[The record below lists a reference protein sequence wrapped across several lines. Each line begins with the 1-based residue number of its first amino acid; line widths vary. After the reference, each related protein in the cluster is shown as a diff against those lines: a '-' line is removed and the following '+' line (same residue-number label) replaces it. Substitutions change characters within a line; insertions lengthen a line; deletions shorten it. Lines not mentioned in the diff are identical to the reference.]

1 MGSGSGPGYKDNML
15 DIIGLLIALT
25 AIFSYLNHRFIRLPT
40 TIGVMCIALV
50 LSLLLIGAG
59 QLGLASIE
67 QWVEGLVLSIDFY
80 AVLMHGMLSLLLFAG
95 ALHIDLSA
103 LAARK
108 RSIGILA
115 TVGTISS
122 TFLVGG
128 IAYLLFQTLGIELS
142 FIFCLLFGS
151 LISPT
156 DPIAV
161 LGILKSANAPKSL
174 EIKIAGES
182 LFNDGV
188 AVVIF
193 TILLSIALGD
203 KDVTV
208 PGVALL
214 FVKEAI
220 GGAVFGLVIGYI
232 AYRMIRSIDSY
243 HVEVLITL
251 GLVLGGYALA
261 LHLHVSGLIAM
272 VVAGLLI
279 GNHGRALAMSDE
291 TRVRIDTFWEIVDE
305 LLNAVL
311 FVLIGLEIV
320 VLTFSGQM
328 LLAAVLMIV
337 VVLGVRFITVG
348 IPIALLRKR
357 WSVDFTPHSVKLLTW
372 AGVRGGISVA
382 LALSLPPGDE
392 RDVILAVTYVV
403 VLFSILVQGLT
414 IGRLIRATLA
424 DQPAD

>member
-1 MGSGSGPGYKDNML
+1 ML

-25 AIFSYLNHRFIRLPT
+25 AIFSYVNHRFIRLPT

-59 QLGLASIE
+59 HLGLAAVIE
-67 QWVEGLVLSIDFY
+67 QRVESLVLSIDFY
-80 AVLMHGMLSLLLFAG
+80 QVLMHGMLSLLLFAG
-95 ALHIDLSA
+95 ALHVDLSA

-108 RSIGILA
+108 KAISILA
-115 TVGTISS
+115 TVGTVSS

-128 IAYLLFQTLGIELS
+128 ITYLLFQGLGIQIS
-142 FIFCLLFGS
+142 FIYCLLFGS

-193 TILLSIALGD
+193 TILLSIAVGD
-203 KDVTV
+203 AAVTV

-214 FVKEAI
+214 FIEEAI
-220 GGAVFGLVIGYI
+220 GGVVFGLVIGYI
-232 AYRMIRSIDSY
+232 AYRMIKSIDSY

-261 LHLHVSGLIAM
+261 LHLHVSGPIAM

-279 GNHGRALAMSDE
+279 GNHGRALAMSE
-291 TRVRIDTFWEIVDE
+291 KTRVRLDMFWEIIDE
-305 LLNAVL
+305 LLNAIL

-320 VLTFSGQM
+320 VLTFSGQV

-337 VVLGVRFITVG
+337 VVLAVRFVTVG
-348 IPIALLRKR
+348 IPISLLRSR
-357 WSVDFTPHSVKLLTW
+357 FSAEFTPHSVKLLTW
-372 AGVRGGISVA
+372 AGIRGGISVA
-382 LALSLPPGDE
+382 LALSLPKGDE

-414 IGRLIRATLA
+414 IGRLIKATLA
-424 DQPAD
+424 DQPPE

>member
-1 MGSGSGPGYKDNML
+1 ML
-15 DIIGLLIALT
+15 DIIGLLVALT
-25 AIFSYLNHRFIRLPT
+25 AIFSYVNHRFIRLPT
-40 TIGVMCIALV
+40 TIGVMSIALV
-50 LSLLLIGAG
+50 LSLALIGAG
-59 QLGLASIE
+59 QWGFGAIE
-67 QWVEGLVLSIDFY
+67 QRVEALVLRIDFY
-80 AVLMHGMLSLLLFAG
+80 DVLMHGMLSLLLFAG

-103 LAARK
+103 LGARK
-108 RSIGILA
+108 KSIGILA
-115 TVGTISS
+115 TVGTLSS
-122 TFLVGG
+122 TFLVG
-128 IAYLLFQTLGIELS
+128 AVTYLLFRALGIEIG
-142 FIFCLLFGS
+142 FIYCLLFGS

-193 TILLSIALGD
+193 AILLSIAVGGSE
-203 KDVTV
+203 VTV
-208 PGVALL
+208 GSVLTL
-214 FVKEAI
+214 FVEEAI
-220 GGAVFGLVIGYI
+220 GGVVFGLVTGYI
-232 AYRMIRSIDSY
+232 AFRMIKSIDSY

-261 LHLHVSGLIAM
+261 LKLHVSGPIAM

-279 GNHGRALAMSDE
+279 GNHGRALAMSEE
-291 TRVRIDTFWEIVDE
+291 TRVRLDTFWEIIDE

-320 VLTFSGQM
+320 VLTFSGQV
-328 LLAAVLMIV
+328 LLAGIVMIV

-348 IPIALLRKR
+348 IPISLLRSR
-357 WSVDFTPHSVKLLTW
+357 FSVDFTPHSVKLLTW
-372 AGVRGGISVA
+372 AGIRGGISVA
-382 LALSLPPGDE
+382 LALSLPKGDE

-414 IGRLIRATLA
+414 IGRLIKATLA
-424 DQPAD
+424 DQPPE

>member
-1 MGSGSGPGYKDNML
+1 ML

-59 QLGLASIE
+59 HLGFGGIE
-67 QWVEGLVLSIDFY
+67 QRVAALVRSIDFY

-103 LAARK
+103 LSERK

-128 IAYLLFQTLGIELS
+128 LAYLLFQLLGIELS
-142 FIFCLLFGS
+142 FIYCLLFGS

-193 TILLSIALGD
+193 TILLSIAVGGE
-203 KDVTV
+203 DVTAT
-208 PGVALL
+208 GIGLL
-214 FVKEAI
+214 FAEEAL
-220 GGAVFGLVIGYI
+220 GGALYGLVIGYI
-232 AYRMIRSIDSY
+232 AYRMIKSIDSY

-251 GLVLGGYALA
+251 GLVMGGYALA
-261 LHLHVSGLIAM
+261 LHLHVSGPIAM

-279 GNHGRALAMSDE
+279 GNHGRSFAMSE
-291 TRVRIDTFWEIVDE
+291 QTRERLDTFWEIIDE

-320 VLTFSGQM
+320 VLTFSGQV
-328 LLAAVLMIV
+328 LLAALLMIV
-337 VVLGVRFITVG
+337 IVLAVRFVTVG
-348 IPIALLRKR
+348 IPISLLRGLF
-357 WSVDFTPHSVKLLTW
+357 SVEFSPHAVKLLTW

-382 LALSLPPGDE
+382 LALSLQKGDE
-392 RDVILAVTYVV
+392 RDVILAITYVV

-414 IGRLIRATLA
+414 IGRVIKATLA
-424 DQPAD
+424 DQSPE

>member
-1 MGSGSGPGYKDNML
+1 ML

-25 AIFSYLNHRFIRLPT
+25 AIFSYVNHRFIRLPT

-59 QLGLASIE
+59 HLGLAAVIE
-67 QWVEGLVLSIDFY
+67 QRVESLVLSIDFY
-80 AVLMHGMLSLLLFAG
+80 QVLMHGMLSLLLFAG
-95 ALHIDLSA
+95 ALHVDLST

-108 RSIGILA
+108 KAISILA
-115 TVGTISS
+115 TVGTVSS

-128 IAYLLFQTLGIELS
+128 ITYLLFQGLGIQIS
-142 FIFCLLFGS
+142 FIYCLLFGS

-193 TILLSIALGD
+193 TILLSIAVGD
-203 KDVTV
+203 AAVTV

-214 FVKEAI
+214 FIEEAI
-220 GGAVFGLVIGYI
+220 GGVVFGLVIGYI
-232 AYRMIRSIDSY
+232 AYRMIKSIDSY

-261 LHLHVSGLIAM
+261 LHLHVSGPIAM

-279 GNHGRALAMSDE
+279 GNHGRALAMSE
-291 TRVRIDTFWEIVDE
+291 KTRVRLDMFWEIIDE
-305 LLNAVL
+305 LLNAIL

-320 VLTFSGQM
+320 VLTFSGQV

-337 VVLGVRFITVG
+337 VVLAVRFVTVG
-348 IPIALLRKR
+348 IPISLLRSR
-357 WSVDFTPHSVKLLTW
+357 FSAEFTPHSVKLLTW
-372 AGVRGGISVA
+372 AGIRGGISVA
-382 LALSLPPGDE
+382 LALSLPKGDE

-414 IGRLIRATLA
+414 IGRLIKATLA
-424 DQPAD
+424 DQPPE